1 MKRLRIFV
9 LISSLM
15 FTLVALNAQ
24 TLEPGDGV
32 RVQLYNVEE
41 EVTDDYFIQ
50 ENGDLQLP
58 FIGTVVTGNRD
69 FQELQLEITRKYT
82 AIYRNP
88 ELTVQPLYRIKILG
102 EVRTPGVYFVTGVEH
117 LSDLIALAGGET
129 RDAALKRLHFTDRH
143 GERDIDAREIL
154 LRGNRLADVGLDS
167 GVQLYVPR
175 KRFITFRN
183 ASTVLSGMAL
193 IVTAV
198 SLSRS

>member
-1 MKRLRIFV
+1 MKSSWAFIV
-9 LISSLM
+9 LASLFIM
-15 FTLVALNAQ
+15 LSPLSAQ
-24 TLEPGDGV
+24 ILQPGDGV
-32 RVQLYNVEE
+32 RIQLYNVEE

-50 ENGDLQLP
+50 ENGNLQLP
-58 FIGTVVTGNRD
+58 FVGTIPTDDRD
-69 FQELQLEITRKYT
+69 FQQLQEEITRKYT
-82 AIYRNP
+82 DIYREP
-88 ELTVQPLYRIKILG
+88 ELTVQPLYKIKILG

-129 RDAALKRLHFTDRH
+129 RDAELKKLHFTDRH

-154 LRGNRLADVGLDS
+154 LRGNRLADVGLNS

-175 KRFITFRN
+175 KRWITFRN
-183 ASTVLSGMAL
+183 ASTVFSGMAL